1 MYSTMHTM
9 TPAPVMTGPDSSSAL
24 VTRILETHTAR
35 ILYAAPVEPIAM
47 QRCVELIDESFSYYQ
62 YDQVEIE
69 IESNGGRVD
78 SMHSMRARIDR
89 WRRDGRKI
97 HTRALVTCAS
107 AAASLLSMGEIGGRT
122 VSPSTTLL
130 YHFSRVHT
138 SSAAITSERARDLT
152 RRLDREDERM
162 LEQLLD
168 HVMGTDETAAAAW
181 LQCALARIEWAKEFI
196 RHGNSQRAFVR
207 KDAAERLRRLERT
220 LKAIRS
226 ESSIRARVRTHLE
239 AMFALDQAADLLEA
253 WALNLFDRIEDVTP

>member
-1 MYSTMHTM
+1 MYNTIHTM
-9 TPAPVMTGPDSSSAL
+9 TAAPVMTGPDSSSAL

-97 HTRALVTCAS
+97 YTRALVTCAS

-130 YHFSRVHT
+130 YHFSRVLT

-152 RRLDREDERM
+152 RRLDCEDERM

-168 HVMGTDETAAAAW
+168 HIMGTDEAAAAAW
-181 LQCALARIEWAKEFI
+181 LQRALGRIEWAKDFI
-196 RHGNSQRAFVR
+196 RHGNTQRAFVQ
-207 KDAAERLRRLERT
+207 KDAAERLRKLERT

>member
-1 MYSTMHTM
+1 MYNTIHTM
-9 TPAPVMTGPDSSSAL
+9 TAAPVMTGPDSSSAL

-122 VSPSTTLL
+122 VSPSTTAWYIRNHEHRNDPVRFTLNRSCCH
-130 YHFSRVHT
+130 YCRDIAPESHKQRDKRTSVQPYPVH
-138 SSAAITSERARDLT
+138 ILIHDCCRPGKVLCF
-152 RRLDREDERM
+152 L
-162 LEQLLD
+162 
-168 HVMGTDETAAAAW
+168 
-181 LQCALARIEWAKEFI
+181 
-196 RHGNSQRAFVR
+196 
-207 KDAAERLRRLERT
+207 
-220 LKAIRS
+220 
-226 ESSIRARVRTHLE
+226 
-239 AMFALDQAADLLEA
+239 
-253 WALNLFDRIEDVTP
+253 